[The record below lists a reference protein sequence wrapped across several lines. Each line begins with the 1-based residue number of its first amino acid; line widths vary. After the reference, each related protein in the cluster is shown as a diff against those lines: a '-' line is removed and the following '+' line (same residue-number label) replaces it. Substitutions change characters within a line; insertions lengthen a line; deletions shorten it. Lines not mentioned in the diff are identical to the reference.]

1 LFSYIQLRKGNCF
14 TETLRKKILHSSLAY
29 VRLYKVIGIFDGVTS
44 SSIIISS
51 RSLPSESLITE
62 SPAASIP
69 LSPDIVLAVS
79 MRSCSFADDCVRED
93 EEDEEEGML
102 AEGLGVSL
110 SNECIDNGD
119 EVIELNF
126 DKIFGVT
133 RPLNVSLCVELSG
146 DGQIG
151 NGDDPRL

>member
-1 LFSYIQLRKGNCF
+1 M
-14 TETLRKKILHSSLAY
+14 
-29 VRLYKVIGIFDGVTS
+29 FDGVTS

-69 LSPDIVLAVS
+69 LSPEIVLAVS
-79 MRSCSFADDCVRED
+79 IRSCSFAEDCVSD
-93 EEDEEEGML
+93 DEEEQGIL
-102 AEGLGVSL
+102 PDGLGVSL
-110 SNECIDNGD
+110 SNECIDSGD

-151 NGDDPRL
+151 NGDDPRLWLFSEERERVLFRTFNLHLIAQKITITFR